1 MRHAVSAARLL
12 LTSAASGVGGD
23 EDEAAAVPA
32 KSFCATTVRK
42 FSMICRRISSTGH
55 GGA

>member
-23 EDEAAAVPA
+23 EDDAAAVPA

-55 GGA
+55 GGT